1 MTTFASLVE
10 RFYALTANWGLPWIV
25 PTLVVMTI
33 VAAVILGYIAVACMF
48 LVWWERKI
56 SAHIQVRFGPM
67 RVGGWHGW
75 AQSIADG
82 VKLLLKEDVIP
93 AGADKVVFVLAPMV
107 VFAASV
113 AAYVAIPW
121 APGLIVR
128 DLNIGILY
136 MISISSL
143 VVVGI
148 IMAGWS
154 SNNKY
159 SVLGAMRSAAQ
170 AVSYE
175 VPLVLSLLGPVML
188 AGTMRMG
195 KLVEAQSGVW
205 FGLLPKWFVFPQIV
219 AFLVYFTC
227 SLAECN
233 RLPFD
238 IPEAESELVA
248 GFHVEYSGMR
258 FAIFFLAEYANMFVV
273 AAIATTLFLG
283 GWKGPWVALPGL
295 PAEVAHGLF
304 GLFWFLVKCYFL
316 IFVMMWLR
324 WTLARLR
331 VDQLMDFAWKVLLP
345 IAFANLILTGLV
357 LVLGKQVLLYVLGVA
372 LLLLIAVALTARGVR
387 QGSAH
392 VAGKAVRAQKA

>member
-1 MTTFASLVE
+1 MMTFTSLVE
-10 RFYALTANWGLPWIV
+10 RFYAVTAAWGIPWIV
-25 PTLVVMTI
+25 PTLVVMT
-33 VAAVILGYIAVACMF
+33 VVVGLVIGYIAIAAMF
-48 LVWWERKI
+48 LIWWERKV

-75 AQSIADG
+75 AQSIADAI
-82 VKLLLKEDVIP
+82 KLLLKEDIIP
-93 AGADKVVFVLAPMV
+93 AGADKLVFVLAPMV
-107 VFAASV
+107 VFAAALAS
-113 AAYVAIPW
+113 YVTIPW
-121 APGLIVR
+121 APGVIVR

-136 MISISSL
+136 MVAISSL

-159 SVLGAMRSAAQ
+159 STLGAMRSAAQ

-175 VPLVLSLLGPVML
+175 VPLVLSLLGPVMI
-188 AGTMRMG
+188 AGTMSMG
-195 KLVEAQSGVW
+195 KLVEAQSGSW
-205 FGLLPKWFVFPQIV
+205 FGILPKWFVFPQIV

-273 AAIATTLFLG
+273 AAIATTMFLG
-283 GWKGPWVALPGL
+283 GWQGPWLSLPGL
-295 PAEVAHGLF
+295 PREVAHGLF
-304 GLFWFLVKCYFL
+304 GLFWFLVKCYVL
-316 IFVMMWLR
+316 IFIMMWLR

-331 VDQLMDFAWKVLLP
+331 VDQLMGFAWKVLLP
-345 IAFANLILTGLV
+345 IAFANLIITGLV
-357 LVLGKQVLLYVLGVA
+357 LVLGTQALLYVLG
-372 LLLLIAVALTARGVR
+372 IAVVLLVAIALATRTVGKPVR
-387 QGSAH
+387 
-392 VAGKAVRAQKA
+392 VGKA

>member
-1 MTTFASLVE
+1 MSALTDLVE
-10 RFYALTANWGLPWIV
+10 HLHAIAAAWGIPWII
-25 PTLVVMTI
+25 PALVVMTI
-33 VAAVILGYIAVACMF
+33 VVGIVIGYIAVAAMF
-48 LVWWERKI
+48 MIWWERKI

-82 VKLLLKEDVIP
+82 IKLLLKEDIIP
-93 AGADKVVFVLAPMV
+93 ANADKVVFVLAPMV
-107 VFAASV
+107 VFAAAL
-113 AAYVAIPW
+113 AAYVTIPW

-143 VVVGI
+143 AVVGI

-175 VPLVLSLLGPVML
+175 VPLVLSLLGPVMI
-188 AGTMRMG
+188 AGTMSMG
-195 KLVEAQSGVW
+195 KLVEAQAG
-205 FGLLPKWFVFPQIV
+205 GRWFVFPQIV

-227 SLAECN
+227 ALAECN

-238 IPEAESELVA
+238 MPEAESELVA

-258 FAIFFLAEYANMFVV
+258 FAIFFLAEYANMFTVT
-273 AAIATTLFLG
+273 AIAAALFLG
-283 GWKGPWVALPGL
+283 GWHGPWIPLPGL
-295 PAEVAHGLF
+295 PQEVAHGLF

-331 VDQLMDFAWKVLLP
+331 VDQLMGLAWKVLLP
-345 IAFANLILTGLV
+345 VAFANLIVTGLV
-357 LVLGKQVLLYVLGVA
+357 LVLGKQVLLYVVGIAIVLLVA
-372 LLLLIAVALTARGVR
+372 VGLFLRASANTVR
-387 QGSAH
+387 M
-392 VAGKAVRAQKA
+392 QKAQG

>member
-1 MTTFASLVE
+1 MSAITKLVDE
-10 RFYALTANWGLPWIV
+10 LYAVTAAWGIPWVI
-25 PTLVVMTI
+25 PALVVMTI
-33 VAAVILGYIAVACMF
+33 VVGVVIAYISVAAMF
-48 LVWWERKI
+48 MIWWERKI

-82 VKLLLKEDVIP
+82 LKLLLKEDIIP
-93 AGADKVVFVLAPMV
+93 ARADKVIFVLAPMV
-107 VFAASV
+107 VFAASL
-113 AAYVAIPW
+113 AGYVTIPW
-121 APGLIVR
+121 GPGVIVQ

-143 VVVGI
+143 TVVGI

-159 SVLGAMRSAAQ
+159 ATLGAMRSAAQ

-175 VPLVLSLLGPVML
+175 VPLVLATLGPVML
-188 AGTMRMG
+188 AGTMSMG
-195 KLVEAQSGVW
+195 KLVEAQSGYW
-205 FGLLPKWFVFPQIV
+205 LGFLPRWYVLPQFV

-227 SLAECN
+227 ALAECN

-258 FAIFFLAEYANMFVV
+258 FAIFFLAEYANMFAV

-283 GWKGPWVALPGL
+283 GWLGPGVGSPGL
-295 PAEVAHGLF
+295 HPVVQGLL
-304 GLFWFLVKCYFL
+304 GLVYFQIKVYFL

-324 WTLARLR
+324 WTLNRLR

-357 LVLGKQVLLYVLGVA
+357 LAWK
-372 LLLLIAVALTARGVR
+372 
-387 QGSAH
+387 
-392 VAGKAVRAQKA
+392 

>member
-1 MTTFASLVE
+1 MMTFADLVQSL
-10 RFYALTANWGLPWIV
+10 YAFAIAWGIPYV
-25 PTLVVMTI
+25 VFALVVMAI
-33 VAAVILGYIAVACMF
+33 QVGAVIGYISVAAMF
-48 LVWWERKI
+48 LIWWERKI

-82 VKLLLKEDVIP
+82 LKLLLKEDIIP
-93 AGADKVVFVLAPMV
+93 RGADRVVFVLAPMV
-107 VFAASV
+107 VFAASL
-113 AAYVAIPW
+113 AAYVTIPW

-136 MISISSL
+136 MVSISSL
-143 VVVGI
+143 AVVGI

-175 VPLVLSLLGPVML
+175 VPMVVALLGPVML
-188 AGTMRMG
+188 AGSMRMG
-195 KLVEAQSGVW
+195 ALVEAQAQGAW
-205 FGLLPKWFVFPQIV
+205 LGILPGWFVFPQIL
-219 AFLVYFTC
+219 AFLIYFIC
-227 SLAECN
+227 ALAECN

-258 FAIFFLAEYANMFVV
+258 FAIFFLAEYANMFTVS
-273 AAIATTLFLG
+273 AIATTMFLG
-283 GWKGPWVALPGL
+283 GWHGPWITLPGL
-295 PAEVAHGLF
+295 SPGLSQGLF
-304 GLFWFLVKCYFL
+304 GLAWFQVKCYFL

-331 VDQLMDFAWKVLLP
+331 VDQLMDFSWKVLLP
-345 IAFANLILTGLV
+345 LSFANLVITGWV
-357 LVLGKQVLLYVLGVA
+357 LVAGTQILLMVLGV
-372 LLLLIAVALTARGVR
+372 LFVVALAVGLAVRARGRAATGTARG
-387 QGSAH
+387 
-392 VAGKAVRAQKA
+392 

>member
-1 MTTFASLVE
+1 MMTFASLVE
-10 RFYALTANWGLPWIV
+10 RFYVLTAAWGIPWVV
-25 PTLVVMTI
+25 PTLLVMTI
-33 VAAVILGYIAVACMF
+33 VVSVVLGYISVAAMF
-48 LVWWERKI
+48 MIWWERKI
-56 SAHIQVRFGPM
+56 SAHIQVRYGPM

-82 VKLLLKEDVIP
+82 IKLLLKEDIIP
-93 AGADKVVFVLAPMV
+93 TGADKVVFVLAPLV
-107 VFAASV
+107 VFAASL
-113 AAYVAIPW
+113 AAYVTIPW

-136 MISISSL
+136 MVSISSL

-175 VPLVLSLLGPVML
+175 VPLVLSLLGPVMI
-188 AGTMRMG
+188 AGTMSMG
-195 KLVEAQSGVW
+195 KLVEAQGGTW
-205 FGLLPKWFVFPQIV
+205 FGFLPKWFVFPQIV
-219 AFLVYFTC
+219 AFLIYFTC
-227 SLAECN
+227 ALAECN

-258 FAIFFLAEYANMFVV
+258 FAIFFLAEYANMFTVS
-273 AAIATTLFLG
+273 AIATTMFLG
-283 GWKGPWVALPGL
+283 GWQGPWIPVPGL
-295 PAEVAHGLF
+295 PRDVAHGLF
-304 GLFWFLVKCYFL
+304 GLFWFLGKCYFL

-331 VDQLMDFAWKVLLP
+331 VDQLMNFAWKVLLP
-345 IAFANLILTGLV
+345 IAFANLIVTGLV
-357 LVLGKQVLLYVLGVA
+357 LVVGGRALLYVAGIA
-372 LLLLIAVALTARGVR
+372 ILLLVAIALTARG
-387 QGSAH
+387 
-392 VAGKAVRAQKA
+392 AVRTARVERA

>member
-1 MTTFASLVE
+1 MTTVPSLVD
-10 RFYALTANWGLPWIV
+10 RFTTALTAWGVPFVVSTLIV
-25 PTLVVMTI
+25 MLV
-33 VAAVILGYIAVACMF
+33 AVSIILGYISVAAMF
-48 LVWWERKI
+48 LIWWERKI
-56 SAHIQVRFGPM
+56 SAHIQVRYGPM

-82 VKLLLKEDVIP
+82 LKLLLKEDIIP
-93 AGADKVVFVLAPMV
+93 SGADKVIFVLAPMV

-113 AAYVAIPW
+113 ASYVTIPW
-121 APGLIVR
+121 GPGIIVQ
-128 DLNIGILY
+128 DLNIGVLY
-136 MISISSL
+136 MVAISSL

-159 SVLGAMRSAAQ
+159 ATLGAMRSAAQ

-175 VPLVLSLLGPVML
+175 VPLVLSLLGPVMI
-188 AGTMRMG
+188 AGTMSMG
-195 KLVEAQSGVW
+195 GLVEAQGGTW
-205 FGLLPKWFVFPQIV
+205 LGFLPRWYVFPQIV
-219 AFLVYFTC
+219 AFLTYFTC
-227 SLAECN
+227 ALAECN

-258 FAIFFLAEYANMFVV
+258 FAMFFLAEYANMLVV

-283 GWKGPWVALPGL
+283 GWQGPWIALPLL
-295 PAEVAHGLF
+295 PEAVAHAIF
-304 GLFWFLVKCYFL
+304 GLFWFQVKIYLL

-345 IAFANLILTGLV
+345 IAFTNLIVTGLV
-357 LVLGKQVLLYVLGVA
+357 LML
-372 LLLLIAVALTARGVR
+372 RP
-387 QGSAH
+387 
-392 VAGKAVRAQKA
+392 

>member
-1 MTTFASLVE
+1 MTFADLIE
-10 RFYALTANWGLPWIV
+10 RFYALTAAWGIPWII

-33 VAAVILGYIAVACMF
+33 VVSVVLGYISVAAMF
-48 LVWWERKI
+48 LIWWERKI
-56 SAHIQVRFGPM
+56 SAHIQVRYGPM

-82 VKLLLKEDVIP
+82 VKLLLKEDIIP
-93 AGADKVVFVLAPMV
+93 AGADKVVFVLAPLV
-107 VFAASV
+107 VFAASL
-113 AAYVAIPW
+113 AAYVTIPW

-136 MISISSL
+136 MVSISSL

-170 AVSYE
+170 AISYE
-175 VPLVLSLLGPVML
+175 VPLVLSLLGPVMI
-188 AGTMRMG
+188 AGTMSMG

-205 FGLLPKWFVFPQIV
+205 FGFLPKWFVFPQIV
-219 AFLVYFTC
+219 AFLTYFTC
-227 SLAECN
+227 ALAECN

-258 FAIFFLAEYANMFVV
+258 FAIFFLAEYANMFTVS
-273 AAIATTLFLG
+273 AIATTLFLG
-283 GWKGPWVALPGL
+283 GWHGPWIPVPGL
-295 PAEVAHGLF
+295 PREVAHGLF

-331 VDQLMDFAWKVLLP
+331 VDQLMGFAWKVLLP
-345 IAFANLILTGLV
+345 ISFANLIATGWV
-357 LVLGKQVLLYVLGVA
+357 LVGGKGALLYVGGILVLLVVAILLTGRTVAKKPA
-372 LLLLIAVALTARGVR
+372 LLKTG
-387 QGSAH
+387 
-392 VAGKAVRAQKA
+392 

>member
-1 MTTFASLVE
+1 MMTFASLVE
-10 RFYALTANWGLPWIV
+10 RFYAAMAAWGIPWIV
-25 PTLVVMTI
+25 PTLIVMVIVVSVVLAYI
-33 VAAVILGYIAVACMF
+33 SVAAMF
-48 LVWWERKI
+48 MIWWERKI
-56 SAHIQVRFGPM
+56 SAHIQVRYGPM

-82 VKLLLKEDVIP
+82 IKLLLKEDIIP

-107 VFAASV
+107 VFGATL
-113 AAYVAIPW
+113 AAYVTIPW

-136 MISISSL
+136 MVSISSL

-159 SVLGAMRSAAQ
+159 ATLGALRSAAQ

-175 VPLVLSLLGPVML
+175 VPLVLSLLGPVMI
-188 AGTMRMG
+188 AGTMSMG
-195 KLVEAQSGVW
+195 KLVEAQSGRW
-205 FGLLPKWFVFPQIV
+205 FGVLPGWFVFPQIV
-219 AFLVYFTC
+219 AFLTYFTC
-227 SLAECN
+227 ALAECN

-258 FAIFFLAEYANMFVV
+258 FAMFFLAEYANMFVV
-273 AAIATTLFLG
+273 SAIATTVFLG
-283 GWKGPWVALPGL
+283 GWHGPWIPLPGL
-295 PAEVAHGLF
+295 PREVAHGLF
-304 GLFWFLVKCYFL
+304 GLVWFQVKCYFL

-331 VDQLMDFAWKVLLP
+331 VDQLMAFAWKVLLP
-345 IAFANLILTGLV
+345 ISFANLIVTGLV
-357 LVLGKQVLLYVLGVA
+357 LVLGKHALLYVGGIVI
-372 LLLLIAVALTARGVR
+372 LLLVAILLAARPAARTVR
-387 QGSAH
+387 VGE
-392 VAGKAVRAQKA
+392 RT